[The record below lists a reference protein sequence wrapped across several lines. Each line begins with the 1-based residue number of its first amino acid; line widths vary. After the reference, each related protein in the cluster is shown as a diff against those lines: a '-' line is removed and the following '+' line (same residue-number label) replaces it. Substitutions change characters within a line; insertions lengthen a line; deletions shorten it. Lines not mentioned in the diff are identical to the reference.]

1 MELSDLCPYRRSQF
15 SIVAEV
21 LEIAKRGASKNQI
34 MCRVNLSSERL
45 DHYLGLVVKNG
56 LLGSC
61 GICEFRTTGRGL
73 RFLCYYYEALELLSV
88 RTKKEYCNGVKL
100 PPVLEKLW

>member
-1 MELSDLCPYRRSQF
+1 MELSDLCPNRRSQF

-34 MCRVNLSSERL
+34 MCRVNLSSERM
-45 DHYLGLVVKNG
+45 DHYLGLVVRNR
-56 LLGSC
+56 LLGSN
-61 GICEFRTTGRGL
+61 GTYEFRTTSKGL

-88 RTKKEYCNGVKL
+88 STKKEYCNGVKL
-100 PPVLEKLW
+100 PPDLERLG

>member
-1 MELSDLCPYRRSQF
+1 MELSDLCPNRRSQF

-21 LEIAKRGASKNQI
+21 LELAKRGASKNQI

-45 DHYLGLVVKNG
+45 DHYLGLVVKNC
-56 LLGSC
+56 LLGSF
-61 GICEFRTTGRGL
+61 GICEFRTTSKGL

-88 RTKKEYCNGVKL
+88 RTKKEFCNGVKI
-100 PPVLEKLW
+100 PPAFENLG